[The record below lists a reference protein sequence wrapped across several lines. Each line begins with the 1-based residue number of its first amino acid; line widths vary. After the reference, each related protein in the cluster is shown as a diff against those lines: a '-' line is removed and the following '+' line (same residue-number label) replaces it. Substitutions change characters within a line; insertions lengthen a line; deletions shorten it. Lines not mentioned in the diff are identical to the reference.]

1 MKLKLVVIA
10 RQFADNF
17 KVKNLSSAAL
27 FLSIQPQRALSR
39 PYALCRR
46 HAI

>member
-1 MKLKLVVIA
+1 MLKLVVITI
-10 RQFADNF
+10 QFADNF
-17 KVKNLSSAAL
+17 KVKNLSAVAL